1 MKINVHI
8 LIESFDD
15 GDFDVS
21 NTYYKSDEEYF
32 SKMRAEEQMYSNV
45 AYDVVNNLGSNSKG
59 KTASFQLKN
68 IYENDN
74 AKYFSCPAE
83 IYDADHNDET
93 VDNIITYCVN
103 NDVVINIIAFNME
116 EMCDEFYENIR
127 FWESDHVEINKHIN
141 ELGEDKVWKN
151 EPLRNLKIEFVNKAN
166 ETKFANLIN
175 CRILEINNNEF
186 TILSERFELS

>member
-83 IYDADHNDET
+83 IYDADHNEET
-93 VDNIITYCVN
+93 VDNIITYCFS
-103 NDVVINIIAFNME
+103 NDVVINTIAFNME